1 MTAAVLSA
9 ALSMTSCSNE
19 ADELVVPAAKK
30 MMSVTLT
37 LPDDAGTRATF
48 EAKMDGYD
56 FKGLKTAWE
65 KNDEISVGKM
75 GEDVH
80 ATFTVTAVSDDGK
93 SATFSG
99 EALESWGEIANGTNF
114 WFTYPV
120 LLEGDYVRDW
130 SVQDG
135 TLASLP
141 NYDDLWFLADYSD
154 GKFDMAHLTRQ
165 VAFLRLPNQLAI
177 CDESFTG
184 SITLEITGTETSPL
198 FSKEE
203 SLDLDGVVSATTEN
217 PIVVGPISIENGI
230 LTNDVYVSLPMLG
243 SVNSID
249 ITVKSSASFKLY
261 SLNYEMEY
269 GKIYTLTNM
278 NKLTLEES
286 IEVGMV
292 IGSDGKYY
300 ATASDVPTGVTAEAM
315 IAYLGNEAADAPHGL
330 AIALQDVF
338 DGIEQWSNAASA
350 VNNWAVDHK
359 INGDASGWRLPSED
373 DFKYMFQACGG
384 DTYISTKEPY
394 FKYGN
399 FLTMITA
406 AGGASFGGNMTP
418 GYWTSTEDG
427 SSFAYAYYIDIQKFS
442 VQGKASNL
450 HARAV
455 LAF

>member
-154 GKFDMAHLTRQ
+154 GKFDMADLTRQ
-165 VAFLRLPNQLAI
+165 VAFLRLPKGLAI

-230 LTNDVYVSLPMLG
+230 LTDDVYVSLPMLG
-243 SVNSID
+243 SVNSIG

-261 SLNYEMEY
+261 SLNYELY
-269 GKIYTLTNM
+269 SGKIYTLQNM
-278 NKLTLEES
+278 DKLTKPA
-286 IEVGMV
+286 VGMV
-292 IGSDGKYY
+292 IGKDGGFYAN
-300 ATASDVPTGVTAEAM
+300 ATAATDAGTTAVAM
-315 IAYLGNEAADAPHGL
+315 IAYLGTAPEGGDGDATTTHGL
-330 AIALQDVF
+330 AIAL
-338 DGIEQWSNAASA
+338 E
-350 VNNWAVDHK
+350 
-359 INGDASGWRLPSED
+359 DASGNTTSHTGARTAISTWAESNAIPVGTWRLPTPD
-373 DFKYMFQACGG
+373 DFKYMFQGCGG
-384 DTYISTKEPY
+384 PEYSSTLSQGAY
-394 FKYGN
+394 ASGN
-399 FLTMITA
+399 FCTMLTDVGGTA
-406 AGGASFGGNMTP
+406 LKTDWPYWLDVASGSNWWDYWFVDSKFFLNSNSYD
-418 GYWTSTEDG
+418 GY
-427 SSFAYAYYIDIQKFS
+427 
-442 VQGKASNL
+442 
-450 HARAV
+450 ARAV